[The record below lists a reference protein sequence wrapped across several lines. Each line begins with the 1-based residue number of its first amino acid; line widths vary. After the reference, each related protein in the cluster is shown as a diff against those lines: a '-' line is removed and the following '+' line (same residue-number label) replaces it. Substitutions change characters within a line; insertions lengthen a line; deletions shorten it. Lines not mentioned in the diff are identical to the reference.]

1 MMSLQDTIAP
11 SGLTVHAGAQ
21 VCPYLAAVVL
31 PEPLLQ
37 RLSQLAQQEAVV

>member
-1 MMSLQDTIAP
+1 MNDVTCGDGSMERP
-11 SGLTVHAGAQ
+11 PAG
-21 VCPYLAAVVL
+21 PYLAAVVL

>member
-1 MMSLQDTIAP
+1 MSPQDTVA
-11 SGLTVHAGAQ
+11 STGLPFHASPQ

>member
-1 MMSLQDTIAP
+1 MSLQDTVA
-11 SGLTVHAGAQ
+11 SSRLTVRASAR